1 MYVYIFSKLGRELSD
16 FESQASYL
24 RMKLRKHVYYSK
36 KQKQTNKKT
45 GQVFLLPLKLFN
57 TMLEGLTN
65 VMKQK

>member
-24 RMKLRKHVYYSK
+24 RMKQRKHVYYNK
-36 KQKQTNKKT
+36 KQKQT

-57 TMLEGLTN
+57 SMLKGLTN